1 MFFVSRRCPAF
12 LFILYIA
19 FSYCLSFSSDIVDY
33 IVFLP
38 RTTHTRTMA
47 FIATRGIECELGDG
61 HLRASWVSGRGHAL
75 VIVSIFALGR
85 PRSGYE
91 YSHGEG

>member
-1 MFFVSRRCPAF
+1 VFFVSRRCPAF

-19 FSYCLSFSSDIVDY
+19 FSYRLSFSSDIVDY

-61 HLRASWVSGRGHAL
+61 HLQVSRILDRRYAL
-75 VIVSIFALGR
+75 VIVGLFALGR